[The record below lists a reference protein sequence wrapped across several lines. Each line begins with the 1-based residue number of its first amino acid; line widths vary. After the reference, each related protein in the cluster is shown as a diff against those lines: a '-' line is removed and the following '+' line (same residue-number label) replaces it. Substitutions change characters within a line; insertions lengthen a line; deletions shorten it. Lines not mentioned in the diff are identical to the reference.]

1 MPLLNLDE
9 LLKKMKVK
17 KEKEVMEEFCNL
29 FYIHFIL
36 RFLRYVCHVH
46 LFHTDCLLD
55 TKEYARTGNLKLLI
69 IDKRFTATLDYLMS
83 KQYEIIAQGW
93 RFSKK
98 PKQISLHILF

>member
-1 MPLLNLDE
+1 MN
-9 LLKKMKVK
+9 
-17 KEKEVMEEFCNL
+17 FATY
-29 FYIHFIL
+29 FIFIL
-36 RFLRYVCHVH
+36 FFILLDKSAMSTYSICTV
-46 LFHTDCLLD
+46 CLLD

-98 PKQISLHILF
+98 PPN